1 MNLFK
6 VIPLA
11 GVSLFVLTIILGSFY
26 TVDQGSRS
34 VILRNGAI
42 SSVEQPGLHF
52 KIPLI
57 DSIIR
62 ISIKES
68 VADYTGTNNEG
79 LQSYSYDQQTAG
91 IHITV
96 NYSIPADKVSV
107 VYSKFGGEAG
117 LIATILD
124 PKVYRA
130 TKEVFGQFTAQRAI
144 QERQILGNNILDNLQ
159 KQVINEPIVINSV
172 QIMNIDFSDVFEQ
185 SIEKRMQAEVEVQ
198 KIKQDAIAAKI
209 TAEITVTKAQSEA
222 DSQLAR
228 ATAEAK
234 GIQLKGEAE
243 ATAIRA
249 KGEAL
254 RDNPSLVDLIKAEN
268 WNGILPTTMIPN
280 TTIPFMDM
288 NLPK

>member
-11 GVSLFVLTIILGSFY
+11 GVSLLVLTVVFGSFY
-26 TVDQGSRS
+26 TVDQGSR
-34 VILRNGAI
+34 VVVLRNGAI
-42 SSVEQPGLHF
+42 ASVEQPGLHF

-57 DSIIR
+57 DSVQR
-62 ISIKES
+62 VSIKES
-68 VADYTGTNNEG
+68 VADYNGQDQKG

-96 NYSIPADKVSV
+96 NYSIPADKVSD
-107 VYSKFGGEAG
+107 VYAKFGGEVG
-117 LIATILD
+117 LITTILD

-144 QERQILGNNILDNLQ
+144 QERQVLGNNILDNLQ
-159 KQVINEPIVINSV
+159 KQVANEPIVINSV

-198 KIKQDAIAAKI
+198 KIKQDAIAAKV
-209 TAEITVTKAQSEA
+209 TAEITVTQAQSQA
-222 DSQLAR
+222 DSQLAQ

-254 RDNPSLVDLIKAEN
+254 RDNPNLVDLIKAET
-268 WNGILPTTMIPN
+268 WNGVLPTTMLPN
-280 TTIPFMDM
+280 STIPFMDM
-288 NLPK
+288 NPIK